1 MRFPC
6 DVAIRKTATFVAF
19 SHCAR
24 RNPDRTG
31 IGLCRIAISRRD
43 RSLALEL
50 PVFVKLNNPNGISA
64 DIDIAGFIERA
75 AFLPDGAA
83 ELPVPLRDFLAP

>member
-6 DVAIRKTATFVAF
+6 DVAIRKTATFVAVNNG
-19 SHCAR
+19 AW
-24 RNPDRTG
+24 RNPERIG
-31 IGLCRIAISRRD
+31 IGLRRTAISRRD

>member
-6 DVAIRKTATFVAF
+6 QVAIRKTAPFVAF
-19 SHCAR
+19 KHGAW
-24 RNPDRTG
+24 RNPERTG
-31 IGLCRIAISRRD
+31 IGLRRIAISRRD
-43 RSLALEL
+43 RSLALEF
-50 PVFVKLNNPNGISA
+50 PVFVKLNNLNGISA
-64 DIDIAGFIERA
+64 DTDIAGFIERA